1 MGCTAIDLGRQGHRD
16 ATMMTFTGPED
27 QLVSLRKA
35 AAGSAIVP
43 WLIDYDQR
51 EEDCFHWLAAPK
63 NGRRGVS
70 VAAAHTM
77 AKQLREAEW
86 QMHETASAR
95 WSLSRVVPFDLHAL
109 APVPGEVLRLGPDDP
124 ASLRWMWRN
133 WGTTW
138 TLRRVEE
145 AESRAWTWSVRFF
158 SADWSPWPVLA
169 LINQRWRVNARVAV
183 TYFGGR

>member
-145 AESRAWTWSVRFF
+145 VQSRAGTWSVRFF
-158 SADWSPWPVLA
+158 STDWSPWPVLA
-169 LINQRWRVNARVAV
+169 LINQRWRVNAQV
-183 TYFGGR
+183 TASYLGRR